1 MGGWS
6 IDPEPPSMYVL
17 DEYVC
22 LLMNKWIKVV
32 QSSTNDLA
40 DCLLIEKQLQAT
52 LINAFNFDQ
61 SEK

>member
-32 QSSTNDLA
+32 QSSTDDLA
-40 DCLLIEKQLQAT
+40 ELFAHPEAAPS
-52 LINAFNFDQ
+52 NFN
-61 SEK
+61 